1 MGISKKKMS
10 IRKRDN
16 YLTTV
21 RDFYGFTSVGKTI
34 YSLFF
39 AIVGSYFFGSYF
51 AACQVLIFILG
62 VGLRIKYPVQR

>member
-10 IRKRDN
+10 SCKRDN

-21 RDFYGFTSVGKTI
+21 
-34 YSLFF
+34 FF